1 MAFTQSKSA
10 GRAGLFAG
18 RSGPEAP
25 CPCEL
30 AAVFEDDAPLA
41 VKPRLHLF
49 HTIEIHQLRP
59 ADARELVRVEL
70 VREILQRAANG
81 VHLTAGVE
89 ANVVAIRFGP
99 IQPLYRQKNL

>member
-25 CPCEL
+25 RPCEL

-49 HTIEIHQLRP
+49 HAVEIHQLGP
-59 ADARELVRVEL
+59 ADARELVRIEL
-70 VREILQRAANG
+70 ARQTFQRAANG
-81 VHLTAGVE
+81 VRLAAGVE
-89 ANVVAIRFGP
+89 ANIIAIRFGP
-99 IQPLYRQKNL
+99 IQA